1 MKILNFK
8 SVIFVKIS
16 KYKIAMQNNKK
27 AIFAKGYVPNW
38 SEKETDKLDDIVN
51 KLVNKYNN
59 MYLSRSC
66 S

>member
-1 MKILNFK
+1 
-8 SVIFVKIS
+8 
-16 KYKIAMQNNKK
+16 MQNNKK
-27 AIFAKGYVPNW
+27 VIFAKGYVPNW

-59 MYLSRSC
+59 MYLSRSY